1 MKDSITQYH
10 DFIMSNE
17 ERDNYIDPEIMMNY
31 EDKQALQRIKSR
43 VQIAF
48 SKISYW
54 TAQGSEALAFV
65 VIGGLIS
72 TGFLTV
78 VSKLAHFTI

>member
-1 MKDSITQYH
+1 MKDSITKYH

-17 ERDNYIDPEIMMNY
+17 ERDYYIDPEIMMNY
-31 EDKQALQRIKSR
+31 EDRQSLYRIKSHM
-43 VQIAF
+43 QIAF

-65 VIGGLIS
+65 MIGGLIC
-72 TGFLTV
+72 TGFLSV
-78 VSKLAHFTI
+78 VSKLAHYTI